1 MRLPEQAEESASGG
15 KPYAGRLAPDAPG
28 AGAGGKGLRSGA
40 LGLFSSVVIGMASTA
55 PAYSLAA
62 TLGLIVA
69 AVGLQAPI
77 VTMLAFV
84 PMLLIAYA
92 YRELNA
98 SNADCGTT
106 FSWATRA
113 FGPRVGWMGGWGIIV
128 ADIIVMANLAEIA
141 GVYSFRLLGYDTLAE
156 HRVWTTLVGVLWIGV
171 MTAICYVGIEISAAV
186 QCALLLLE
194 VAVLLLF
201 AVTALVKTYT
211 GNPGTAFH
219 VSASWFNPLD
229 VSSSRALTA
238 GILAAVFIYWGWDTA
253 VTVNEETAESTRIP
267 GRAAVISTV
276 LLLITYALV
285 ATSVQ
290 AFAGVG
296 SSGIGL
302 GNRDNAGD
310 VFSGLGSAVF
320 GTHGP
325 GLFLAKL
332 LILMVLTSSAA
343 STQTTILPLA
353 RTVFSM
359 AAHKA
364 LPSRFARVH
373 RRFLTPT
380 WSTVGM
386 GLASIAFMVLLTV
399 ISHDFLADSIGSIGL
414 AIAFY
419 YGLTGFACVWYYRRV
434 LTRGRR
440 DFLFKGLLPGLGG
453 LMMFLL
459 FCYAAFDVYA
469 DPGYGK
475 TSIDLPLIGRT
486 GGVTVVGIGA
496 LLIGVVLMLIVT
508 HEHTTALRLQRSLL
522 PDRLPPHTAVEL
534 ASRYVPADSRTGVGG
549 DWFDAIPLSG
559 TRVGLVVGEVPGH
572 GLRAAASIGRLR
584 MAVRVLSL
592 LDLTP
597 DELLFRLDDMVRQS
611 AREEAAKRRVPGTTD
626 RKPTN
631 EAALGVSCLFAVYD
645 PVSGRCTMARA
656 GHPMAAV
663 LRPDNTI
670 ATCPELPAGPPLGV
684 GGLPYESTE
693 LQLPP
698 GSLVALFTDGLVQ
711 TADGPDKGL
720 GLLAETL
727 AQCSQPLEELCDR
740 AIAALLP
747 GPANDDT
754 TLLLVRT
761 RMLAEDQ
768 VSAWEL
774 PPDPAMVGDARNAS
788 TAQLVA
794 WGLGDLAFTTELIVS
809 ELVTN
814 AIRYAAG
821 PVHVRLIRD
830 QTLICEVSDTGHT
843 SPHLRHA
850 ETDDE
855 GGRGLF
861 IIAQMAQRWG
871 TRYTPTGK
879 TIWVEQALPEADPLE
894 WTP

>member
-1 MRLPEQAEESASGG
+1 MGLPEQDEESASGV
-15 KPYAGRLAPDAPG
+15 KPFPGRLPSGAPG
-28 AGAGGKGLRSGA
+28 AGAGRKGLRSGA

-69 AVGLQAPI
+69 AVGRQAPI
-77 VTMLAFV
+77 ITMLAFI

-141 GVYSFRLLGYDTLAE
+141 GIYSFRLLGYDALAE
-156 HRVWTTLVGVLWIGV
+156 HRMWTTLVGVVWIGV
-171 MTAICYVGIEISAAV
+171 MTAICYIGIEISAAV

-201 AVTALVKTYT
+201 AITALVKAYT
-211 GNPGTAFH
+211 SSPETAIH
-219 VSASWFNPLD
+219 VSASWFDPFD
-229 VSSSRALTA
+229 VPSAKALTA
-238 GILAAVFIYWGWDTA
+238 GILAAVFVYWGWDTA

-267 GRAAVISTV
+267 GRAAVVSTV

-296 SSGIGL
+296 TSGIGL
-302 GNRDNAGD
+302 GNEDNAGD
-310 VFSGLGSAVF
+310 VLSGLGSAVF
-320 GTHGP
+320 GSHGP
-325 GLFLAKL
+325 GIFLTKL

-353 RTVFSM
+353 RTVFAM

-386 GLASIAFMVLLTV
+386 GLASIAFLVLLTV

-419 YGLTGFACVWYYRRV
+419 YGLTGYACVWYYRRV

-453 LMMFLL
+453 LMMLFL

-475 TSIDLPLIGRT
+475 TSFDLPIVGRT

-496 LLIGVVLMLIVT
+496 LVIGVVLMLIVT

-522 PDRLPPHTAVEL
+522 PDRLPPQTAVDL
-534 ASRYVPADSRTGVGG
+534 ASRYVPGDSRTGVGG

-559 TRVGLVVGEVPGH
+559 TRVGLVVGEVIGH
-572 GLRAAASIGRLR
+572 GLRAAATMGRLR
-584 MAVRVLSL
+584 TCVRVLAR
-592 LDLTP
+592 LDLAP

-611 AREEAAKRRVPGTTD
+611 AREEAWKPGAPGAAGSKSAD
-626 RKPTN
+626 
-631 EAALGVSCLFAVYD
+631 EEALGVSCLFAVYD

-656 GHPMAAV
+656 GHPMAVV
-663 LRPDNTI
+663 LRPGSDI

-711 TADGPDKGL
+711 TAADGPDNGL
-720 GLLAETL
+720 GLLAEILTPYPR
-727 AQCSQPLEELCDR
+727 PLEELCDR

-747 GPANDDT
+747 GPANDDA

-761 RMLAEDQ
+761 RMLAKDQ
-768 VSAWEL
+768 VTAWEL
-774 PPDPAMVGDARNAS
+774 PPDPAMVGDARNTS
-788 TAQLVA
+788 TEQLSA
-794 WGLGDLAFTTELIVS
+794 WGLDDLAFTTELIVS

-814 AIRYAAG
+814 AIRYTAG

-830 QTLICEVSDTGHT
+830 QSLICEVSDTGHT

-879 TIWVEQALPEADPLE
+879 TIWVEQALPSGSV
-894 WTP
+894 